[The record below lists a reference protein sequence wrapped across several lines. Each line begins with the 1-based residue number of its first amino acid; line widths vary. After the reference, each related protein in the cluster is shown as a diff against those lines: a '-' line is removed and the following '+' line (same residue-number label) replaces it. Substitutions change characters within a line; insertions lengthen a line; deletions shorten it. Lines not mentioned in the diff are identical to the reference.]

1 MNIQYTKT
9 NNGGSKI
16 TFDIT
21 LQYDLFENAKVSAL
35 EKKAKHLKLDGFREG
50 KVPLSIIE
58 SQYGREIVMEALQ
71 IIIDEA
77 YRYVL
82 TEEKIL
88 PITEPEIKFD
98 DDIQKSIQDKKQLK
112 ILIAYG
118 YAPYIKLPDMKN
130 VQVSASQNA
139 EDVSDSEVEQYIQQ
153 NKLTDVSPDEV
164 KSRLT
169 LAKVRES
176 EERFNSELLQEVL
189 QASEYEALDY
199 PVSLEVNHQ
208 RIHFDEKLNDLGLTK
223 EQYLESQKLTFEELE
238 AQWEK
243 EVRDYLP
250 VMILLSQIVREEN
263 LDIPNF
269 DQIEGI
275 DERTRLYYQN
285 VAMQQAGLKWL
296 KDQWLE
302 QNPEAAKTDKKEKS
316 SKN

>member
-98 DDIQKSIQDKKQLK
+98 DDIQKSIQDK
-112 ILIAYG
+112 
-118 YAPYIKLPDMKN
+118 N
-130 VQVSASQNA
+130 N
-139 EDVSDSEVEQYIQQ
+139 
-153 NKLTDVSPDEV
+153 
-164 KSRLT
+164 
-169 LAKVRES
+169 
-176 EERFNSELLQEVL
+176 
-189 QASEYEALDY
+189 
-199 PVSLEVNHQ
+199 
-208 RIHFDEKLNDLGLTK
+208 
-223 EQYLESQKLTFEELE
+223 
-238 AQWEK
+238 
-243 EVRDYLP
+243 
-250 VMILLSQIVREEN
+250 
-263 LDIPNF
+263 
-269 DQIEGI
+269 
-275 DERTRLYYQN
+275 
-285 VAMQQAGLKWL
+285 
-296 KDQWLE
+296 
-302 QNPEAAKTDKKEKS
+302 
-316 SKN
+316 